1 MKTASSFLQTA
12 ANWTVLATVFLL
24 ATLVVPTTANFLFES
39 KLFLFFA
46 STAVMGVLYLIHTL
60 QRKEAGIVFSR
71 FTVPLFLFSLS
82 MAASTF
88 FTNDYPVESILG
100 FGGMFIAG
108 VLYVFFASRLVSK
121 DIASKLLLVLGVTAA
136 VLTVSAGAQ
145 LVGYGPANILNQLA
159 GLQLPTTAQF
169 SITGS
174 PFVALQFLV
183 ITLVGFVVSAIYT
196 RTISRPAAI
205 LAPIIV
211 IGIALHTYSVLP
223 GKPGAVVLPS
233 ATASWSVALDTIR
246 APRAALIGAGPAS
259 YSNLYLR
266 FKPVWMNSTENWN
279 IPFSQA
285 SNFPLT
291 LLTTNGFLGLFTWA
305 LLFYSVIRAFAS
317 YENEEKAV
325 AAMLIG
331 TFVLQLF
338 LPSNLVLIGI
348 QLTLFVILI
357 AAKRTSH
364 NIVKVQALTVMA
376 DGQLPH
382 EPARTKN
389 LTFPVYV
396 VDAVIAGFLLF
407 SCYMLAN
414 FYSASNA
421 VFAASKAAQENNAV
435 AVYENQQRAIQL
447 NPYLDAYR
455 REYAAT
461 NLLIA
466 SSLAN
471 KADATDA
478 EKAQVSEL
486 LQQAVREARS
496 ATVLDALDTQNWAVL
511 AQIYQNMIGA
521 VEQADQ
527 FTVQAYLTAIEND
540 PTNPQLHLGLG
551 GVFLAAKEYQQ
562 AASLFQQAVNVKP
575 DFTNARFNL
584 AFSLEQLGSLE
595 GARNEYNALLG
606 YLDQQT
612 EDYTKI
618 SDEIKRLDAEIE
630 KNKPAAAE
638 GEEAATGTGTTQKKP
653 SIIEQNL
660 ESSNDLITNPPADS
674 VDLNAETKLSGET
687 TPTATPAPEPTPAP

>member
-145 LVGYGPANILNQLA
+145 LVGYGPANILNQFA

-612 EDYTKI
+612 EDYTQI

>member
-145 LVGYGPANILNQLA
+145 LVGYGPANILNQFA